1 MKVLTNALVLY
12 LILSTPLDMLAQ
24 QAAQKETES
33 GAQKAEQPKDAQSA
47 WREVAHQ
54 MLGAIIQETDKI
66 EDFGER
72 VRLKA
77 RAAGLLW
84 KLNEPQARTQFLQLL
99 TAITQHQ
106 PQGKTARETSELQNE
121 LRHDVIQEV
130 MRHDRQF
137 AEELANFQA
146 EKAKPTD
153 SEQTDKSRHDP
164 KATIK
169 ERTARANRL
178 ANLAA
183 DTLSQDP
190 ERALKLAEES
200 VAEGIVSL
208 PLLNILIPLKM
219 SLGATRTSPLFER
232 VLALLLQEP
241 YITTFELQV
250 LVVYAFPD
258 LQLRTL
264 PNASDAVPALTPPM
278 MQPLFDLALK
288 VFAGTLERI
297 ERAPSSSG
305 QRQQLAMHASFL
317 ARQLQPK
324 LERFGTVEAVVTLT
338 SLAEQL
344 SKLLSQ
350 EQRQMVEANANPQA
364 NVANLLSMAEREK
377 DPNRRDAY
385 YAQAAISAYGT
396 GDYHNAL
403 KLAERIENREV
414 RQQVQQQTKQLL
426 VQVLADRGDV
436 EAAAQLARELDQ
448 PAQRAW
454 GLFWVAR
461 AVAKKKDEQPRAIP
475 LLVEAQQQAM
485 KLDDSV
491 EKGQV
496 FLWITDVHLEIG
508 SPRSFEMLSQAVKS
522 INGAFDEKGNP
533 RFLMASVYGQVK
545 PATPSNVRA
554 TAVFQFEA
562 LFQKL
567 ARQDFPR
574 TMGIALEFRR
584 LELRLLAQLAAC
596 RAVLVAE

>member
-1 MKVLTNALVLY
+1 M
-12 LILSTPLDMLAQ
+12 
-24 QAAQKETES
+24 
-33 GAQKAEQPKDAQSA
+33 
-47 WREVAHQ
+47 
-54 MLGAIIQETDKI
+54 
-66 EDFGER
+66 
-72 VRLKA
+72 
-77 RAAGLLW
+77 
-84 KLNEPQARTQFLQLL
+84 
-99 TAITQHQ
+99 AITA
-106 PQGKTARETSELQNE
+106 PELVKR
-121 LRHDVIQEV
+121 LFR
-130 MRHDRQF
+130 
-137 AEELANFQA
+137 
-146 EKAKPTD
+146 
-153 SEQTDKSRHDP
+153 
-164 KATIK
+164 IK

-183 DTLSQDP
+183 DTLSQEP

-200 VAEGIVSL
+200 LAEGIVSL
-208 PLLNILIPLKM
+208 PLLNILIPLKI

-232 VLALLLQEP
+232 ALALLLQEP
-241 YITTFELQV
+241 YITTFELQA
-250 LVVYAFPD
+250 LAVYAFPD
-258 LQLRTL
+258 LQPGTL
-264 PNASDAVPALTPPM
+264 PNESLAIPALTPPM
-278 MQPLFDLALK
+278 MQPFFDLALK
-288 VFAGTLERI
+288 VFARTLERI
-297 ERAPSSSG
+297 ERAPSSSER
-305 QRQQLAMHASFL
+305 RQQLAMHAYFL
-317 ARQLQPK
+317 ARQLQSK
-324 LERFGTVEAVVTLT
+324 FERFGTVEAVVMLT
-338 SLAEQL
+338 SFADQL

-414 RQQVQQQTKQLL
+414 RQQVQQQIKQLL

-436 EAAAQLARELDQ
+436 EAAAQLARELDR

-461 AVAKKKDEQPRAIP
+461 AVAKKKEEQPRAIL

-491 EKGQV
+491 EKGQI
-496 FLWITDVHLEIG
+496 FLWITDVHQQIG
-508 SPRSFEMLSQAVKS
+508 SPRSFEVLSQAVKS
-522 INGAFDEKGNP
+522 INGAFDEKGTP

-545 PATPSNVRA
+545 PASPSNVRA
-554 TAVFQFEA
+554 ATVFQFES

-574 TMGIALEFRR
+574 TVGIALEFRR